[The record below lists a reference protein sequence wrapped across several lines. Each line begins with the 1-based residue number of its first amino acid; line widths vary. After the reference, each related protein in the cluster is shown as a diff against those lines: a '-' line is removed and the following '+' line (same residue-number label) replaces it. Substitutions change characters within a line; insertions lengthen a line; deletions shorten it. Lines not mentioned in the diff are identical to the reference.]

1 MKNLLF
7 NIEYVK
13 DNNIKEDQVYT
24 RESYTTQKANS
35 DLQSKAG
42 SAHGGPYDKM
52 RGRETLWDVA
62 LPPMSSKAIYFECVL
77 ALVCMQKRKKLT
89 L

>member
-1 MKNLLF
+1 M
-7 NIEYVK
+7 
-13 DNNIKEDQVYT
+13 YT

-42 SAHGGPYDKM
+42 RTCGGPYDKM
-52 RGRETLWDVA
+52 GDTETLRDVA
-62 LPPMSSKAIYFECVL
+62 LPPMSSKTIYFECVL
-77 ALVCMQKRKKLT
+77 AWVCMQKRKILT